1 MPNIFV
7 FNEFT
12 AYEKLCNYVDCPVL
26 RGDPVCKKSDDAPDT
41 LFQTN
46 IKIFFNPKDTADQ
59 EHAYRIKQILEEHSI
74 ATFVTDQL
82 TVKDKQKNGEIR
94 IILLPKDRIIMK
106 LC

>member
-1 MPNIFV
+1 MPNIYI

-12 AYEKLCNYVDCPVL
+12 AYEKLCKYIDCPVN
-26 RGDPVCKKSDDAPDT
+26 RGEPIRKKSGDSLDT
-41 LFQTN
+41 LYQTN

-59 EHAYRIKQILEEHSI
+59 EHAYRIKQTLEEHSV

-82 TVKDKQKNGEIR
+82 TVATKQKNGETR
-94 IILLPKDRIIMK
+94 MILLPKDRIIMK